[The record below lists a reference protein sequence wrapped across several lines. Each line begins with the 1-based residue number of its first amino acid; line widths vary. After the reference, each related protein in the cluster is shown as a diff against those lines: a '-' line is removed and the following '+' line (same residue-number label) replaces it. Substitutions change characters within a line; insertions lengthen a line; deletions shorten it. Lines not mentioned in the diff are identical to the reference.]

1 MSLRA
6 SEIPLKGAREKSVL
20 AVLGAGCWG
29 TTLASLQ
36 AENFD
41 QVNLFTP
48 EDDVC
53 EEISRSRTNTR
64 YLDDLVIPESVTAY
78 TDIQDACTGA
88 SVIVLA
94 VPSHVVREVARG
106 LMGMSLDQAA
116 VVIAT
121 KGLETNT
128 GKLSLEVWR
137 EEAATSGRKGPRD
150 AMVLS
155 GPNLAREIGR
165 GVPAVSVL
173 AGLCTNELASTRG
186 LLSHRLLT
194 LFCHHDPL
202 GVQAAGALKNV
213 YAVGCGIA
221 SGLSWGD
228 NLMGAII
235 WRGLEETASFA
246 EALGGHPS
254 SMMTPAGIGDFV
266 TTCTS
271 PLSRNHD
278 LGRILAGSGGPAE
291 GVRGVREGAQTAQEA
306 SRRAHALGLELTLLE
321 AVWSVMTG
329 AEGPR
334 AIMEAACH
342 PGPPEGRAEGRT
354 RFGSAHQRMSA
365 LGLRPGVVPE

>member
-1 MSLRA
+1 MSGRTCEFPPDA
-6 SEIPLKGAREKSVL
+6 QSRGRL

-29 TTLASLQ
+29 TTLASLE
-36 AENFD
+36 ADNFEE
-41 QVNLFTP
+41 VNLFTP
-48 EDDVC
+48 EEDVC
-53 EEISRSRTNTR
+53 EEIARSHTNGR
-64 YLDDLVIPESVTAY
+64 YLDDFVIPANVTACTSLEY
-78 TDIQDACTGA
+78 ACAGA
-88 SVIVLA
+88 SVIILA
-94 VPSHVVREVARG
+94 VPSQVVREVARG
-106 LMGMSLDQAA
+106 LKEMPLDQAS

-121 KGLETNT
+121 KGLEMNT

-137 EEAATSGRKGPRD
+137 EEAATSGRKGARD
-150 AMVLS
+150 AMALS
-155 GPNLAREIGR
+155 GPNLAREISR
-165 GVPAVSVL
+165 GLPAVSVL
-173 AGLCTNELASTRG
+173 AGQDAHELASAQKR
-186 LLSHRLLT
+186 LSHRLLT
-194 LFCHHDPL
+194 LFSHRDPL

-228 NLMGAII
+228 NLRGAII

-254 SMMTPAGIGDFV
+254 SIMTPAGIGDFV

-306 SRRAHALGLELTLLE
+306 LRRARTLGLELALLE

-329 AEGPR
+329 TEGPR
-334 AIMEAACH
+334 AIMDAACD
-342 PGPPEGRAEGRT
+342 PGACDGRGEGRGRLH
-354 RFGSAHQRMSA
+354 GAHQRISA
-365 LGLRPGVVPE
+365 RGLKPGVVPE